1 MERNLVELTRNSYDL
16 LVIGGG
22 IYGAGVAWDATL
34 RGLSVALVEKAD
46 FGSATSANSLKTIH
60 GGLRYLQHA
69 DFQRMRES
77 MRERKALM
85 RIAPHLIH
93 PLPVLVPTY
102 GHGLKSKEIMAIAL
116 RLNDWIGG
124 DRNWGMGDPQKH
136 IPMGRVISAQECL
149 QYLPGLATSGL
160 TGGAVFYDAQ
170 VYNSERLLISF
181 LRSAVQLGARVAN
194 YVKVTGFLR
203 TGDRITGV
211 TAEDV
216 LTGDGL
222 EIPAKAVVNTAGP
235 WVGQVIN
242 LVQPSAPA
250 RALAKAMNVV
260 TRPLFSNLPEFP
272 YAVGISSPK
281 TYQDADAVI
290 NKGSRLFF
298 IAPWRGKSLVGTNYS
313 PYAGQPDELSVTDSE
328 IQAFL
333 NEVNQAY
340 PTAQLTL
347 EDVELVHL
355 GLLPSS
361 GIAQSGDVQLTKHYE
376 LYDHRRDGAPGL
388 LSVSGVKYTTARDVA
403 AKAMNWVFQYLGQRS
418 PRSTSATVPIYGGQI
433 EQFQE
438 FLEDAIQRR
447 SVQLEASL
455 VRRLVYNYGSA
466 YPEVLK
472 YLEPEPVQADSGM
485 AELELFKAEVRYAV
499 REEMAQKLS
508 DVVMRR
514 TELGSS
520 GFPGEQVLRLGAQ
533 EMGLVLGW
541 SSERIDQEVAEV
553 TQWLAGRSGKHR
565 LTNSPTQRSPIFV
578 TQ

>member
-1 MERNLVELTRNSYDL
+1 
-16 LVIGGG
+16 
-22 IYGAGVAWDATL
+22 
-34 RGLSVALVEKAD
+34 
-46 FGSATSANSLKTIH
+46 
-60 GGLRYLQHA
+60 
-69 DFQRMRES
+69 
-77 MRERKALM
+77 
-85 RIAPHLIH
+85 
-93 PLPVLVPTY
+93 
-102 GHGLKSKEIMAIAL
+102 
-116 RLNDWIGG
+116 
-124 DRNWGMGDPQKH
+124 
-136 IPMGRVISAQECL
+136 
-149 QYLPGLATSGL
+149 
-160 TGGAVFYDAQ
+160 
-170 VYNSERLLISF
+170 
-181 LRSAVQLGARVAN
+181 
-194 YVKVTGFLR
+194 
-203 TGDRITGV
+203 
-211 TAEDV
+211 
-216 LTGDGL
+216 
-222 EIPAKAVVNTAGP
+222 
-235 WVGQVIN
+235 VGQVIN

-313 PYAGQPDELSVTDSE
+313 PYDGQPDELSVTDSE

-361 GIAQSGDVQLTKHYE
+361 GIAKSGDVQLTKHYE

-403 AKAMNWVFQYLGQRS
+403 AKAINWVFQYLGQRS

-472 YLEPEPVQADSGM
+472 YLDGRELPPSDSGSNS
-485 AELELFKAEVRYAV
+485 ELDLFKAEVCHATH
-499 REEMAQKLS
+499 EEMAQKLS

-520 GFPGEQVLRLGAQ
+520 SFPGEPVLQVGAEVMAQ
-533 EMGLVLGW
+533 VLGW
-541 SSERIDQEVAEV
+541 SSEKIDQEIAEV
-553 TQWLAGRSGKHR
+553 IQLFAGRSGKHPLPSR
-565 LTNSPTQRSPIFV
+565 PTQRSPIV
-578 TQ
+578 MTK

>member
-1 MERNLVELTRNSYDL
+1 MERKLVELTRNSYDL

-22 IYGAGVAWDATL
+22 IYGACVAWDATL

-69 DFQRMRES
+69 DLQRMRES
-77 MRERKALM
+77 IRERKALM
-85 RIAPHLIH
+85 RIAPYLIH

-102 GHGLKSKEIMAIAL
+102 GRGLKSKEVMAIAL

-136 IPMGRVISAQECL
+136 IPAGQVISAQECL
-149 QYLPGLATSGL
+149 QYLPGLAASGL

-170 VYNSERLLISF
+170 VYNSERLLIAF
-181 LRSAVQLGARVAN
+181 LRSAVQLGAQVAN
-194 YVKVTGFLR
+194 YVKVNGFLR

-211 TAEDV
+211 TAEDT

-222 EIPAKAVVNTAGP
+222 EIRAKAVVNTSGP
-235 WVGQVIN
+235 WVGQIADFVK
-242 LVQPSAPA
+242 PA
-250 RALAKAMNVV
+250 TPVRPLAKAMNVV
-260 TRPLFSNLPEFP
+260 TRPLFASQSEPH
-272 YAVGISSPK
+272 YAVGISGAR

-313 PYAGQPDELSVTDSE
+313 PYHGHPDALSVTDSE
-328 IQAFL
+328 VQTFL
-333 NEVNQAY
+333 DEVNQAY
-340 PTAQLTL
+340 PTAQLTV

-361 GIAQSGDVQLTKHYE
+361 GIAKSGDVQLTKHYE
-376 LYDHRRDGAPGL
+376 LYDHRRDGAAGL

-403 AKAMNWVFQYLGQRS
+403 EKAVNWVCQFLGERS

-438 FLEDAIQRR
+438 FLQEAIQQR
-447 SVQLEASL
+447 SAQLEAAL

-466 YPEVLK
+466 YPDVLQ
-472 YLEPEPVQADSGM
+472 YLEPESSQVGRER
-485 AELELFKAEVRYAV
+485 AELELFRAEVRYAV
-499 REEMAQKLS
+499 REEMAQTLS

-514 TELGSS
+514 TELGSA
-520 GFPGEQVLRLGAQ
+520 GFPEASVLRVGAQ

-541 SSERIDQEVAEV
+541 SSERIDQEVTEV
-553 TQWLAGRSGKHR
+553 TQWFVGRSGKHL
-565 LTNSPTQRSPIFV
+565 LTRSLPQSSPMFV
-578 TQ
+578 TK